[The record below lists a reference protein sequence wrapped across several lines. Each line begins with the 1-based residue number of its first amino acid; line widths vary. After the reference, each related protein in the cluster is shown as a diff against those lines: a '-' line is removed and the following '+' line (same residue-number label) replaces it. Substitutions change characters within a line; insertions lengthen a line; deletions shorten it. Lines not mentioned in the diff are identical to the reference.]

1 MAGLRS
7 IKRCQGDPLQLPDAA
22 TFDFLTGLITERG
35 AGGCKQNREIAR
47 CFDGDL
53 PGLSFKC

>member
-1 MAGLRS
+1 MARLRS

-35 AGGCKQNREIAR
+35 GGKQNREIAR
-47 CFDGDL
+47 CFDGNL